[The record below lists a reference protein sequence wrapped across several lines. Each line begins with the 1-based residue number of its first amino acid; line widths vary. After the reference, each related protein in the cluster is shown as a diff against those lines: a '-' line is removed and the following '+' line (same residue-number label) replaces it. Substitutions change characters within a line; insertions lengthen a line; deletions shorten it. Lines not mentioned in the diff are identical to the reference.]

1 MLHLYKKI
9 KRFIPKRIIEQLKK
23 NEKLSRSFIAIPYIG
38 NKYFCNICNFKMSKF
53 VKLEN
58 QDQLCPKC
66 GSLGRTRRLWSLLE
80 NETQGK
86 KILHF
91 SPSKNMKKKLESLDD
106 IEYITTDY
114 SGEFD
119 AMKKLNI
126 ESIDEPNEEYDLII
140 CFHVLEHIE
149 NDTKAMEE
157 LLRILKQGGMC
168 FIQTPFKVGEIYEND
183 SVKTNEERLMHFGQ
197 EDHVRTYSVEG
208 LINRLQNA
216 GFKTR
221 LLEYTENKEN
231 RNGYSIDEKIILAE
245 KPVSNKE

>member
-9 KRFIPKRIIEQLKK
+9 KRFIPKGIIKLFKK
-23 NEKLSRSFIAIPYIG
+23 NEELSRSFISIPYIG
-38 NKYFCNICNFKMSKF
+38 NKYFCNICNFRMSEF

-58 QDQLCPKC
+58 HDQLCPKC

-91 SPSKNMKKKLESLDD
+91 SPSKSLKKKLDSLDD
-106 IEYITTDY
+106 IEHITTDY
-114 SGEFD
+114 LGEFE

-149 NDTKAMEE
+149 NDTMAMEE

-168 FIQTPFKVGEIYEND
+168 IIQTPFKVGEIYEND
-183 SVKTNEERLMHFGQ
+183 AIKTDEERLIHFGQ
-197 EDHVRTYSVEG
+197 EDHLRIYSVEG
-208 LINRLQNA
+208 LMNRLRNA

-221 LLEYTENKEN
+221 LLEYNENKNN

>member
-9 KRFIPKRIIEQLKK
+9 RRFIPERIIKLCKQ
-23 NEKLSRSFIAIPYIG
+23 NEELSRSFISIPYIG
-38 NKYFCNICNFKMSKF
+38 NKYICNICNFKMSKF

-66 GSLGRTRRLWSLLE
+66 ASLGRTRRLWSLLE
-80 NETQGK
+80 DEIKGK

-91 SPSKNMKKKLESLDD
+91 SPSKSLKNKLESLDD

-114 SGEFD
+114 LGEFE
-119 AMKKLNI
+119 AMKQLNI

-157 LLRILKQGGMC
+157 LHRILKHGGMC
-168 FIQTPFKVGEIYEND
+168 LIQTPFKDGEIYEND
-183 SVKTNEERLMHFGQ
+183 AIKTVEERLIHFGQ
-197 EDHVRTYSVEG
+197 EDHLRIYSVEG
-208 LINRLQNA
+208 LMNRLRNA

-221 LLEYTENKEN
+221 LLDYNENKEN
-231 RNGYSIDEKIILAE
+231 RNGYSINEKIIIAE
-245 KPVSNKE
+245 KPVLIGE